1 MDELLNSSDGLHTEI
16 LVVLQDAK
24 AFPVIRHEVALVA
37 CGMAL
42 EHALSLR
49 LLVRAHYLQKNQNG
63 NVLTQNADQVLVGII
78 TQSDLIKTRYP
89 ALNN

>member
-1 MDELLNSSDGLHTEI
+1 
-16 LVVLQDAK
+16 
-24 AFPVIRHEVALVA
+24 
-37 CGMAL
+37 MAL

-89 ALNN
+89 AFNN